1 VDIVDIVDIIKYL
14 VYNGKCENK
23 IQSMTEKNNFFDTR
37 KGLIA
42 ATSLLIGLSAGYGSR
57 LIADAYGD
65 QIVADRIANDL
76 NYLDSPFNYDIEE
89 LIFAMIL
96 TSFFCVTL
104 AAERGATKAKEV
116 LGIN

>member
-23 IQSMTEKNNFFDTR
+23 IQSNFFDTR